1 MTKHTESQNIYES
14 EVSGDWL
21 DRLAGF
27 DQHFGRFV
35 RDTAGVLLIA
45 AALMTLL
52 ALRGYTIPKAF
63 C

>member
-1 MTKHTESQNIYES
+1 MTNSQKSQTQSVYES
-14 EVSGDWL
+14 EVSDDWL

-35 RDTAGVLLIA
+35 RDTIGVVLIA

-52 ALRGYTIPKAF
+52 ALRG
-63 C
+63 